1 MMKKKLISLGLCL
14 TMAAGMLAG
23 CSGGSKTA
31 EKDGETVIKLWS
43 IATESD
49 SFHNAFKK
57 AIEEFESENE
67 NVRIEME
74 SFENQSY
81 KTKIKSAVAAN
92 ELPDIFYTWSGGF
105 SKSFVE
111 SGKVLALDEYYQNY
125 KDELP
130 EAALTYATYDGKLY
144 GTTYTTP
151 VSMLFYNKKMFDDHG
166 LKAPE
171 TWDDLITVCQTFV
184 DAGITPI
191 GMSAKDTWVL
201 AMTHDGL
208 TLKSAGPEKVLK
220 TLTKDG
226 ASYNDPDF
234 LDSAKKLKELID
246 MNAFS
251 SGATGLSNDEA
262 VATFTNGTVPMY
274 ITGSWMGG
282 QIADSASNPE
292 DYDVVPIPVLGPNA
306 AATDFMGGAVDT
318 LMVNANTKDKD
329 LVAKAAFELS
339 RKISKYAYLDGAGIA
354 AWEKDYDQSE
364 VNPITQKVSDYAA
377 GATSFTLW
385 FDTLMD
391 AGDAGEY
398 LALLQELY
406 VGNIDAEAF
415 AEAMDA
421 QLSK

>member
-1 MMKKKLISLGLCL
+1 MKKKLISLGLCL